1 MTQDVMTQGRLFRNL
16 KSRLLDLSERNGE
29 DIHYVPNCNSH
40 WFVQQLRHRADHK
53 SLQPCTHTGKL

>member
-16 KSRLLDLSERNGE
+16 KSRLLDLSERLMRNGE

-40 WFVQQLRHRADHK
+40 WFVQQLRHLADH
-53 SLQPCTHTGKL
+53 